1 MYCNRE
7 IGGRIFYR
15 KQIIFVIEGKK
26 EMVPKI
32 FISYSVESDEHNKRV
47 QDFANLLKRKGMNV
61 LIFDDMKL
69 GERYEA
75 FMENIDRSDFVLFI
89 CTPQYKK
96 RADAR
101 DGGIGKEWNII
112 TASVVKQCDEL
123 KFIPVLFSGGW
134 DTSLPV
140 WAMGKKGIDYRNE
153 SESEFELLVT
163 TIDEYV
169 EMESLEVLGEETYG
183 EHADYDETIPKKY
196 MDIYSDDGS
205 VEEVEVIISFE
216 IKATKKEYIVY
227 TKGEKDRRGN
237 LTVYVSNVDRTSGE
251 PNLLGIETEE
261 EWKMIKE
268 ILRELGKDDGDN
280 DD

>member
-1 MYCNRE
+1 M
-7 IGGRIFYR
+7 
-15 KQIIFVIEGKK
+15 IEGKK

-47 QDFANLLKRKGMNV
+47 QDFANLLKRRGMKI

-69 GERYEA
+69 GERYET

-112 TASVVKQCDEL
+112 TSSVVKQCDEL

-153 SESEFELLVT
+153 SESEFELL
-163 TIDEYV
+163 IANINEYART
-169 EMESLEVLGEETYG
+169 ESLEVIGEESNGKSVGDG
-183 EHADYDETIPKKY
+183 ETRLKKY
-196 MDIYSDDGS
+196 MKIYSVDGS
-205 VEEVEVIISFE
+205 VEEVEVIIAFE
-216 IKATKKEYIVY
+216 VKTTKKEYVVY
-227 TKGEKDRRGN
+227 TKDEKDRRGN
-237 LTVYVSNVDRTSGE
+237 STVYVSAVDRSTGS
-251 PNLLGIETEE
+251 PQLLGIETEE
-261 EWKMIKE
+261 EWIMIKE
-268 ILRELGKDDGDN
+268 ILKELSKDDDGDDDN